1 MKFFLKISFFR
12 YIFFTTFGF
21 LNSFFMKFSKEI
33 PDSKLIVLGRGESLN
48 YFKKNHKLFEN
59 IKHILLINF
68 SKNDFVDFDSQLL
81 ENKIVH
87 VCVNITE
94 DIIPIN
100 LLYKLTFGKI
110 FIARYR
116 KFKPSK
122 VNPNRKNYKANIYS
136 NKVKYFPQLMKKHW
150 WLNNSGLFSIAYALE
165 ILKIKNLYLFGFDFY
180 QGNFHNSNLQEGF
193 LTKKDAEDHKAA
205 GVILK
210 KNFSNL
216 IDQFP
221 QNIFYLPDTEN
232 FRVYNQQN
240 VKKI

>member
-1 MKFFLKISFFR
+1 MYYIKSNKYFR
-12 YIFFTTFGF
+12 YFLFLIIGFF
-21 LNSFFMKFSKEI
+21 NSFFMKFSKEM
-33 PDSKLIVLGRGESLN
+33 PDSKLIILGRGESLN

-68 SKNDFVDFDSQLL
+68 CKNDFVDFDSKLL

-87 VCVNITE
+87 VCVNIAE

-116 KFKPSK
+116 KFIPSK

-180 QGNFHNSNLQEGF
+180 QGNFHNSNLEDGF

-210 KNFSNL
+210 KNFSSL

-232 FRVYNQQN
+232 FREYNQQN